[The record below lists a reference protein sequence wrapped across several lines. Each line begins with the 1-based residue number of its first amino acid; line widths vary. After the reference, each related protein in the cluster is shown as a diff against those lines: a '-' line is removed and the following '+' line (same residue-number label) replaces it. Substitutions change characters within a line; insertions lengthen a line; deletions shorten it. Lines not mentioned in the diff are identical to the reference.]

1 MQRTTLRRVNIFL
14 GTFFVLSLFFY
25 LLLNGG
31 AYWRVLRYYLFL
43 RSPWAGD
50 ELTIG
55 DILRVSAG
63 ATVQDRAIAEG
74 GYILSVP
81 KISVSVP
88 VAVPPSDS
96 KEDILA
102 SLEEGVG
109 LYPGSVQPGA
119 LGRTVLLGH
128 SSRASWYRGEY
139 ATVFALLHK
148 LGVGDT
154 FTINAGGKKYRYEI
168 VAQRTLSPA
177 DTNALFLTAPAES
190 EAVLVTC
197 YPVGSASQRTVIQA
211 RLVATE
217 DI

>member
-1 MQRTTLRRVNIFL
+1 MNIFL
-14 GTFFVLSLFFY
+14 LTFFALSFFFY

-31 AYWRVLRYYLFL
+31 AYWRVLRYHLFL
-43 RSPWAGD
+43 RSPWASN
-50 ELTIG
+50 ELTTG

-63 ATVQDRAIAEG
+63 ATVPDRAIAEG

-81 KISVSVP
+81 SISVSVP
-88 VAVPPSDS
+88 IAVPSSGS

-119 LGRTVLLGH
+119 IGRTVLLGH
-128 SSRASWYRGEY
+128 SSRASWYRGDY
-139 ATVFALLHK
+139 ATIFALLHQ
-148 LGVGDT
+148 LAVGDT
-154 FTINAGGKKYRYEI
+154 FTIAGGGKKYRYE
-168 VAQRTLSPA
+168 VAARRTLSPA
-177 DTNALFLTAPAES
+177 DTNALFATAPAES

-197 YPVGSASQRTVIQA
+197 YPVGSASERTVIQA
-211 RLVATE
+211 RLVSTE

>member
-1 MQRTTLRRVNIFL
+1 MS
-14 GTFFVLSLFFY
+14 GFFY

-31 AYWRVLRYYLFL
+31 AYWRVLRYNLFL
-43 RSPWAGD
+43 RSPWASD
-50 ELTIG
+50 ELTTG

-63 ATVQDRAIAEG
+63 ALAPNRAIIEG

-88 VAVPPSDS
+88 IAIPEGDS
-96 KEDILA
+96 KQEILA

-109 LYPGSVQPGA
+109 LYPGSVDPGA
-119 LGRTVLLGH
+119 LGRVVLLGH

-139 ATVFALLHK
+139 ATVFALLHN
-148 LGVGDT
+148 LNVGDR
-154 FTINAGGKKYRYEI
+154 FTIAGGGKKYQYE
-168 VAQRTLSPA
+168 VAANITLSPA
-177 DTNALFLTAPAES
+177 ATNTLLKTAPAES

-197 YPVGSASQRTVIQA
+197 YPVGSASQRTIIQG

-217 DI
+217 NI

>member
-1 MQRTTLRRVNIFL
+1 MERTTLRRVNIFL
-14 GTFFVLSLFFY
+14 LTFFALSFFFY
-25 LLLNGG
+25 LVMNGG
-31 AYWRVLRYYLFL
+31 AYWRVIRYHLFL
-43 RSPWAGD
+43 RSPWASD
-50 ELTIG
+50 ELTTG

-63 ATVQDRAIAEG
+63 AVAPDRAIVEG

-81 KISVSVP
+81 KISVSVSI
-88 VAVPPSDS
+88 AVPSSGS
-96 KEDILA
+96 KEDVLV

-109 LYPGSVQPGA
+109 LYPGSVQPGG

-139 ATVFALLHK
+139 ATVFALLHQ

-154 FTINAGGKKYRYEI
+154 FTIAGGGKKYRYE
-168 VAQRTLSPA
+168 VAAKRALSPA
-177 DTNALFLTAPAES
+177 DTNALFLTVPAES

-197 YPVGSASQRTVIQA
+197 YPVGSASQRTVVQA